1 MIGPESLLNQSNA
14 ELQPITTGW
23 EAFSRAWRRLRVSTM
38 RFGYA
43 LGKFLSALIGYCDYG
58 SKTLTRKRSAD
69 NTFEFSSQAFPQII
83 SFENSSKP

>member
-1 MIGPESLLNQSNA
+1 
-14 ELQPITTGW
+14 
-23 EAFSRAWRRLRVSTM
+23 M
-38 RFGYA
+38 RFSYA

-83 SFENSSKP
+83 YLLRILPNPRKTTKNEAQSEFQSFYLFPVRTQSV